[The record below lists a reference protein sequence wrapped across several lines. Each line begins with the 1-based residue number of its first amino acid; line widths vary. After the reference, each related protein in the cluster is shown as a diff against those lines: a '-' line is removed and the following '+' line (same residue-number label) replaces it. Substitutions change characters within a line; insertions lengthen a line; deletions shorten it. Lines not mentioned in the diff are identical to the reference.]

1 MLNISNN
8 RINLPD
14 RYHTLNSIN
23 HPTLPKSLKQ
33 FSRWLTIFFVMLV
46 VFLFLPWTQNIQSN
60 GMVTNLLPSEKPQT
74 IHSTIAGRIEKWY
87 VREGQLVKTGD
98 TILFLSEIKVDYF
111 DPLLV
116 DRTNKQVDAKAG
128 SIEAYERKIVALG
141 EQIAAMENELKFKT
155 EQLKI
160 KVKQEERKAEAA
172 KAEFDA
178 EKIDYEIALKQY
190 NRTKTLYA
198 EGIKSLTEVEDKNNK
213 LQETAAKLNSA
224 ENKWKNAENEIG
236 TSKIQLSTTLNEYNN
251 KIAKA
256 QSEKYATQSD
266 VFESQGAIQKM
277 KITASNYSERSKFYY
292 ITAPKDGYVTQ
303 VIKGGI
309 GETVKEGD
317 PILTFFPKDFHLAV
331 EMHILPMDLPL
342 IKAGSVV
349 RFMFDGWPAFVFSG
363 WPNNSFGTFG
373 GKVVAVDNYVST
385 KNQYR
390 VLIAPDPDQEPWP
403 TALRPGS
410 GAKCIALLQDVP
422 VYYEMWRQINGF
434 PPEFYSFKAGKEAT
448 KEGTKS
454 DKK

>member
-1 MLNISNN
+1 MLNISPN
-8 RINLPD
+8 RMKLPA
-14 RYHTLNSIN
+14 RYEQLKSLN

-33 FSRWLTIFFVMLV
+33 FSRWLSIFFIMLML
-46 VFLFLPWTQNIQSN
+46 FLFMPWTQNIQSK
-60 GMVTNLLPSEKPQT
+60 GTVTNLLPAEKPQT

-87 VREGQLVKTGD
+87 VREGQLVKAGD

-111 DPLLV
+111 DPKLV
-116 DRTNKQVDAKAG
+116 ERTNKQVDAKSGA
-128 SIEAYERKIVALG
+128 IESYEKKIVALAQ
-141 EQIAAMENELKFKT
+141 QIVAMENELKFKT

-178 EKIDYEIALKQY
+178 EKIDLEIATKQFL
-190 NRTKTLYA
+190 RTKELYK

-213 LQETAAKLNSA
+213 LQETTAKLNAA

-236 TSKIQLSTTLNEYNN
+236 AAKLQLSTTLNEYNN

-256 QSEKYATQSD
+256 QSEKFATQSD
-266 VFESQGAIQKM
+266 IFDSEGAIQKM
-277 KITASNYSERSKFYY
+277 KITAANYSERNKFYY
-292 ITAPKDGYVTQ
+292 ITAPKNGYVTQ

-317 PILTFFPKDFHLAV
+317 PILTFFPEEFHLAV
-331 EMHILPMDLPL
+331 EMYIMPMDLPL
-342 IKAGSVV
+342 LKPGSVV

-363 WPNNSFGTFG
+363 WPNSSFGTFG
-373 GKVVAVDNYVST
+373 GKVVAVDNFISA

-390 VLIAPDPDQEPWP
+390 VLVAPDPDKEPWP

-410 GAKCIALLQDVP
+410 GANCIALLNDVP
-422 VYYEMWRQINGF
+422 VYYEIWRQINGF
-434 PPEFYSFKAGKEAT
+434 PPEFYKFK
-448 KEGTKS
+448 GTKNES
-454 DKK
+454 IEGKNNEKK